1 MAMKYLLPVLSLLL
15 VAIAACEKVTVP
27 QSMEEKMRGKWQ
39 IELDSN
45 GKGFLKEYR
54 YTKLPA
60 DTSTKYVDTLIT
72 PVTISLTNFF
82 VPIGKNP
89 DGSDKYNDT
98 LFNVHRYPW
107 CKLDDR
113 LEFRDGNKGALLTGA
128 EKCPNGEVTEIDIQW
143 GLDDNYTRMYIYNAG
158 ELFLGNDNI
167 DAEIKEF
174 ADNKLVL
181 RYMEIDNTSNI
192 PRQDTVFY
200 TVTLNKR

>member
-1 MAMKYLLPVLSLLL
+1 MKYFLPVLSLLL
-15 VAIAACEKVTVP
+15 LAIAACEKVTVP
-27 QSMEEKMRGKWQ
+27 QSMEEKLRGKWQ

-45 GKGFLKEYR
+45 GKGFLREYR
-54 YTKLPA
+54 YPKA
-60 DTSTKYVDTLIT
+60 ANDTTTKYVDTLIT
-72 PVTISLTNFF
+72 PVTVEMANFF

-89 DGSDKYNDT
+89 DGSPKFSDTVYNKH
-98 LFNVHRYPW
+98 LYPW

-128 EKCPNGEVTEIDIQW
+128 EKCPNGEVTETDIQW
-143 GLDDNYTRMYIYNAG
+143 GLQDNYTRMYIYNAG

-167 DAEIKEF
+167 VADIKEF

-181 RYMEIDNTSNI
+181 RYMEINNTSAI

-200 TVTLNKR
+200 TVTLNKK